1 MMSLPLAHVGGVP
14 IEEGALAVAPLASV
28 FAVLVGARL
37 SELAGWLR
45 RRKPDDETQ

>member
-1 MMSLPLAHVGGVP
+1 VSGLLFAHVAGVP
-14 IEEGALAVAPLASV
+14 IEEGALAVAPVASV

-45 RRKPDDETQ
+45 RRKLDDGTQ